1 MGNRWDG
8 EVEEER
14 RSEAESEVD
23 LAGMIS
29 ELTRECSLLVFSFA
43 LQIILLY
50 EALRKRFVDLLTSTT
65 SVEYVKLIVSC
76 LDYSADDGLTR
87 VVLQTALTSTNEAGR
102 KWSTRF
108 LGVIA
113 GHELQGFAEWGMSL
127 LLAQLSDHSAKV
139 VRHAIRLLH
148 RWMPFYPESI
158 SLLKNVRL
166 DALGDAGIMLKTH
179 LFANE
184 DYVGSNPNDVQ
195 VAFNLWRKEF
205 NARYVEVIDEDLKV
219 AMLNVKR
226 SLDGRFA
233 RISNDKSLRQSVP
246 LPVHFYGQMALH
258 LTGQQMLS
266 KSGEVERLLDYLRR
280 WSVSVET
287 SQLRNI
293 KGAIL
298 ALAHI
303 AGSRSPDCSGHL
315 SLCGTMSDIERAWCC
330 ILGNEFNRQQ

>member
-1 MGNRWDG
+1 MMDRFCESRG
-8 EVEEER
+8 
-14 RSEAESEVD
+14 SE
-23 LAGMIS
+23 G
-29 ELTRECSLLVFSFA
+29 LLC
-43 LQIILLY
+43 
-50 EALRKRFVDLLTSTT
+50 RFVDLLTSTT

-148 RWMPFYPESI
+148 RWIPFYPESI

-184 DYVGSNPNDVQ
+184 DYVESNPNDVQ
-195 VAFNLWRKEF
+195 MAFNLWRKVCF
-205 NARYVEVIDEDLKV
+205 NSRDIFLQ
-219 AMLNVKR
+219 LPIWT
-226 SLDGRFA
+226 SFPHPTLSIFPPPSSFSGRF
-233 RISNDKSLRQSVP
+233 LRG
-246 LPVHFYGQMALH
+246 F
-258 LTGQQMLS
+258 
-266 KSGEVERLLDYLRR
+266 
-280 WSVSVET
+280 
-287 SQLRNI
+287 
-293 KGAIL
+293 
-298 ALAHI
+298 
-303 AGSRSPDCSGHL
+303 
-315 SLCGTMSDIERAWCC
+315 
-330 ILGNEFNRQQ
+330 